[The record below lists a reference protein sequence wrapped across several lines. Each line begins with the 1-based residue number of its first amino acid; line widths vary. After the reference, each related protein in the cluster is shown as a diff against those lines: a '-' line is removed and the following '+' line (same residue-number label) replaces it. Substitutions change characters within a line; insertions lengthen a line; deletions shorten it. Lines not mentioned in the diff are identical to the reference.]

1 MSRPAAGGRA
11 AAPGARPANNAQ
23 VRDWRRRAEML
34 DAALGVLDEQVYLV
48 DTEGRNLYANV
59 TAVHL
64 TGLARSELEG
74 RTWTEIYPGGGDP
87 EGDPASRVPGRAEVA
102 AAYQEQVRTTV
113 ATGRQTRAVY
123 TMPVPFLRDFEVTL
137 TPIFAPDGKSVDY
150 IVNVGREVSTSAPS
164 LASGSDDEMTARQR
178 QIVELVARGLSYRE
192 IATELVISVRT
203 VETHRRV
210 IAERFG
216 LKTRAQLFR
225 YAQEQGWV

>member
-1 MSRPAAGGRA
+1 VP
-11 AAPGARPANNAQ
+11 
-23 VRDWRRRAEML
+23 DWRRRAEML
-34 DAALGVLDEQVYLV
+34 DAALGVLDPQVYLV
-48 DTEGRNLYANV
+48 DTDGRNLYANV

-74 RTWTEIYPGGGDP
+74 RTWTEIYPPAREAAEEDP
-87 EGDPASRVPGRAEVA
+87 DSGVTGRAEVA
-102 AAYQEQVRTTV
+102 ANYQEQVRATV
-113 ATGRQTRAVY
+113 ATGRQTRAIY

-137 TPIFAPDGKSVDY
+137 TPIFARDGKSVDY
-150 IVNVGREVSTSAPS
+150 LVNVGREVSASVPSPASA
-164 LASGSDDEMTARQR
+164 ADDEMTMRQR
-178 QIVELVARGLSYRE
+178 QIVGLVARGLSYRE
-192 IATELVISVRT
+192 IASELVISVRT

>member
-1 MSRPAAGGRA
+1 
-11 AAPGARPANNAQ
+11 
-23 VRDWRRRAEML
+23 ML

-48 DTEGRNLYANV
+48 DTEGRNLYANQA
-59 TAVHL
+59 AVHL

-74 RTWTEIYPGGGDP
+74 RTWTEIYPGGDDGED
-87 EGDPASRVPGRAEVA
+87 DPASGVPGRAEVA
-102 AAYQEQVRTTV
+102 ATYQEQVRRTV
-113 ATGRQTRAVY
+113 ATGRRTSAVY

-137 TPIFAPDGKSVDY
+137 TPIFAPDGKSVEY
-150 IVNVGREVSTSAPS
+150 IVNVGREVSSSRPARP
-164 LASGSDDEMTARQR
+164 AGPDDEMTPRQR
-178 QIVELVARGLSYRE
+178 QILELVARGLSYRE
-192 IATELVISVRT
+192 IASELVISVRT